1 MSDAYLSNHGQM
13 ADCLQGL
20 RVVDLTRN
28 LPGPF
33 ATRLLADLGADIL
46 KIEPKQGDPARV
58 FDELFDALNHGKTTE
73 QHDFNNPKAI
83 DSIKAHLKN
92 ADVMLDSFRP
102 GILAEIG
109 LDAKTLHTINP
120 KLVMVSITGYG
131 VAGNDKKE
139 ESHEKEGVHLEG
151 AYLEDAHLK
160 NSSQV
165 THNWSDKAG
174 HDINFMAMS
183 GVLDQLKTAE
193 GGQAM
198 PNIQFA
204 DLAGG
209 SDTAVIALLAAVFA
223 AQRTGRGRHVVIS
236 MTHSLYNHM
245 IMPKV
250 TGKLISRLSGNT
262 SAKPP
267 MPQHDFL
274 GGVLPCYRLYQT
286 ADLRYMAVGALE
298 LKFWQGLCEVLDL
311 PTLKEVHWQLGIMPD
326 TTESQT
332 ALQTVADK
340 FASQT
345 LEHWQHVFAATDVCV
360 TPVLSLQEAK
370 AHPLFAHQ
378 DQHQATSGWQQV
390 NDG

>member
-1 MSDAYLSNHGQM
+1 MTDAHVSNHDQM

-20 RVVDLTRN
+20 RVIDLTRN

-33 ATRLLADLGADIL
+33 ATRLLADLGADVL

-58 FDELFDALNHGKTTE
+58 FGELFAALNHGKTTE
-73 QHDFNNPKAI
+73 KHDFHDPEAI
-83 DSIKAHLKN
+83 ATIKAHLKE

-102 GILAEIG
+102 GVLAEMG
-109 LDAKTLHTINP
+109 LDTKTLHVINP

-131 VAGNDKKE
+131 IAGNDKKE
-139 ESHEKEGVHLEG
+139 ESHGKEGVHLK
-151 AYLEDAHLK
+151 D
-160 NSSQV
+160 NSQV
-165 THNWSDKAG
+165 THHWSDKAG

-223 AQRTGRGRHVVIS
+223 AQRTGKGRHIAIS
-236 MTHSLYNHM
+236 MTHSLYNHI

-250 TGKLISRLSGNT
+250 TGKLINRLSGDT
-262 SAKPP
+262 SATPP

-274 GGVLPCYRLYQT
+274 GGALPCYRLYQT

-298 LKFWQGLCEVLDL
+298 LKFWEGLCEVLEL
-311 PTLKEVHWQLGIMPD
+311 PSLKEIHWQLGIMPNKP
-326 TTESQT
+326 ESEAAT
-332 ALQTVADK
+332 NTIAEK

-345 LEHWQHVFAATDVCV
+345 LEHWQRVFAATDVCV
-360 TPVLSLQEAK
+360 TPVLSLYEAK

-378 DQHQATSGWQQV
+378 DEHCATSGWQQV
-390 NDG
+390 N

>member
-1 MSDAYLSNHGQM
+1 MIDAHLSNHDQM
-13 ADCLQGL
+13 ADCLKGL

-33 ATRLLADLGADIL
+33 ATRLLTDLGADVL

-58 FDELFDALNHGKTTE
+58 FGELLAALNHGKVTE
-73 QHDFNNPKAI
+73 KLDFHDSKAI
-83 DSIKAHLKN
+83 EAIKAHLKE

-102 GILAEIG
+102 GVLAEMG

-131 VAGNDKKE
+131 VADNDA
-139 ESHEKEGVHLEG
+139 KEGV
-151 AYLEDAHLK
+151 YLESAESK
-160 NSSQV
+160 NSSQIN
-165 THNWSDKAG
+165 HNWSDKAG

-183 GVLDQLKTAE
+183 GVLDQLKTAQGE
-193 GGQAM
+193 QAM

-223 AQRTGRGRHVVIS
+223 AQHTGKGRHIAIS

-245 IMPKV
+245 VMPKV
-250 TGKLISRLSGNT
+250 TGKLINSLSGNGLNDT
-262 SAKPP
+262 LL
-267 MPQHDFL
+267 PQHDFL
-274 GGVLPCYRLYQT
+274 GGALPCYRLYQT
-286 ADLRYMAVGALE
+286 ADQRHMAVGSLE
-298 LKFWQGLCEVLDL
+298 LKFWQGLCEVLEL
-311 PTLKEVHWQLGIMPD
+311 PALKDVHWQLGIMPNRP
-326 TTESQT
+326 ESQT
-332 ALQTVADK
+332 ATKTMAEK

-345 LEHWQHVFAATDVCV
+345 LEHWQGVFAVTDVCV
-360 TPVLSLQEAK
+360 TPVLNLQEAK

-378 DQHQATSGWQQV
+378 DEHQATSGWQQIS
-390 NDG
+390 

>member
-1 MSDAYLSNHGQM
+1 MIDAHLSNHDQM

-33 ATRLLADLGADIL
+33 ATRLLADLGADVL

-58 FDELFDALNHGKTTE
+58 FGELFAALNHGKTIKKYDF
-73 QHDFNNPKAI
+73 HDPEAI
-83 DSIKAHLKN
+83 EAIKAHLKE

-102 GILAEIG
+102 GVLAEMG
-109 LDAKTLHTINP
+109 LDAKTLHVINP

-131 VAGNDKKE
+131 VAGNYA
-139 ESHEKEGVHLEG
+139 KEGVYLEG
-151 AYLEDAHLK
+151 AYSTDGSEVNHDWA
-160 NSSQV
+160 N
-165 THNWSDKAG
+165 KAG

-183 GVLDQLKTAE
+183 GVLDQLKTAQGE
-193 GGQAM
+193 QAM

-223 AQRTGRGRHVVIS
+223 AQRTGKGRHIAIS

-245 IMPKV
+245 VMPKV
-250 TGKLISRLSGNT
+250 TGKLINSLSGDGLNDT
-262 SAKPP
+262 LL
-267 MPQHDFL
+267 PQHDFL
-274 GGVLPCYRLYQT
+274 GGALPCYRLYQT
-286 ADLRYMAVGALE
+286 ADQRHMAVGSLE
-298 LKFWQGLCEVLDL
+298 LKFWQGLCEVLEL
-311 PTLKEVHWQLGIMPD
+311 PSLKAIHWQLGIMPNRP
-326 TTESQT
+326 ESEAAT
-332 ALQTVADK
+332 NTIAEK

-345 LEHWQHVFAATDVCV
+345 LEYWQRVFSATDVCV
-360 TPVLSLQEAK
+360 TPVLSLHEAK

-378 DQHQATSGWQQV
+378 DEHHATSGWQQV
-390 NDG
+390 S